1 MIRCQCL
8 LHIYKGQAF
17 QQRLKD
23 TQKKELNGDTSIKVP
38 IIKRR
43 YETFIDLESMA
54 ECGSP
59 YKRSTKSYGIS
70 GTKPQNGELETFL

>member
-1 MIRCQCL
+1 
-8 LHIYKGQAF
+8 
-17 QQRLKD
+17 
-23 TQKKELNGDTSIKVP
+23 
-38 IIKRR
+38 
-43 YETFIDLESMA
+43 MA